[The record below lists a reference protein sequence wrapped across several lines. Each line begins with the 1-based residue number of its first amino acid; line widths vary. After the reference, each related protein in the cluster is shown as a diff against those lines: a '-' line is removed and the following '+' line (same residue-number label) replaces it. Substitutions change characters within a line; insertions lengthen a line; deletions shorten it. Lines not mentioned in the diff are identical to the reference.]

1 LGDRALPRRQAEGL
15 RPHKPEGSSIDGRLR
30 GLLRKSQW
38 YSIGQYFKVNTLG
51 EQDTTGEHD
60 GAIKAW
66 GDGKLAYQRK
76 ALRAANDGTMLKL
89 ILSIVI
95 FVTLITT
102 MSRGFALPPGDK
114 GLAPSR
120 KAAMQDAK
128 LPGQALEFEQ
138 RCADPNVVLCDP
150 LDSARVR
157 GVSITPKTRNA
168 TLPEALKGR
177 SRDWRWCHHV
187 DGVSPSTP
195 KLDRDVKSSGPGS
208 LKFTVPSKSG
218 AAAAGYCQINFTP
231 ENSVQFGEGE
241 TFFVQ
246 FRLRLSCDLLF
257 VDCDPKSP
265 AYKQKRRVFRGTSGP
280 TAFKVSI
287 INAGDHPDLPNPVG
301 SCTWQHLVLVDGGKG
316 IIAGYHSCGW
326 YDGHRASL
334 GLHRKTGRG
343 LYDFQPVR
351 QKKDNPVGG
360 CFNLHPITGQSLSGA
375 SDGCILW
382 TADEWL
388 TVTQQV
394 TVGRWVD
401 KLSDPARSSNVRV
414 WVAREGQK
422 PVLVIDYD
430 RNLRR
435 PEKPFMKYG
444 KIWLLPYMT
453 NKDRSEEHPEAYM
466 WFDELIVSRG
476 PIAPAR

>member
-1 LGDRALPRRQAEGL
+1 
-15 RPHKPEGSSIDGRLR
+15 
-30 GLLRKSQW
+30 
-38 YSIGQYFKVNTLG
+38 
-51 EQDTTGEHD
+51 
-60 GAIKAW
+60 
-66 GDGKLAYQRK
+66 
-76 ALRAANDGTMLKL
+76 MLKL
-89 ILSIVI
+89 ILSTAI

-102 MSRGFALPPGDK
+102 VSRGVALQPEDK
-114 GLAPSR
+114 GLAPTR
-120 KAAMQDAK
+120 KAGMQDAE
-128 LPGQALEFEQ
+128 LPEQALEFQQ
-138 RCADPNVVLCDP
+138 RCADPNMVLCDP
-150 LDSARVR
+150 LDDGRAR
-157 GVSITPKTRNA
+157 GLGITAKTRNA
-168 TLPEALKGR
+168 TLPEALKGKY
-177 SRDWRWCHHV
+177 RDWRWCHHV

-195 KLDRDVKSSGPGS
+195 TLDRDVKISGSGS

-231 ENSVQFGEGE
+231 DNAVQFGEGE

-257 VDCDPKSP
+257 VDCDPKSST
-265 AYKQKRRVFRGTSGP
+265 YKQKRRVYRATSGT

-287 INAGDHPDLPNPVG
+287 VNAGDHPDLPNPVG

-316 IIAGYHSCGW
+316 IISGYHSCGW
-326 YDGHRASL
+326 YDGHRFPL
-334 GLHRKTGRG
+334 GLHRKSGRT
-343 LYDFQPVR
+343 FQDMQPIRREKDGPVR
-351 QKKDNPVGG
+351 G
-360 CFNLHPITGQSLSGA
+360 CYNLESGTGQSMGSA
-375 SDGCILW
+375 WHECVLW
-382 TADEWL
+382 PADEWL

-394 TVGRWVD
+394 TIGRWAD
-401 KLSDPARSSNVRV
+401 KLRDPARSSNVRV

-422 PVLVIDYD
+422 PDLVIDYD